1 MTAQALQDRFVFVY
15 GTLRRGGSNDI
26 TRRHPDARY
35 VAGAE
40 IAATLYDLGAYP
52 GAVLHDARR
61 GTGTGTVKGEIY
73 RIDHLI
79 ESALDRLEEVAED
92 GSGEYLKR
100 LIDVRAGSA
109 VFGCLVY
116 EINVSRL
123 DGRAVVAIG
132 DWLSR
137 D

>member
-1 MTAQALQDRFVFVY
+1 VERLPDRFVFVY
-15 GTLRRGGSNDI
+15 GTLRRGGGNDI

-52 GAVLHDARR
+52 GAVLHDTRCSV
-61 GTGTGTVKGEIY
+61 GTGIVKGEIY

-100 LIDVRAGSA
+100 SIDVRAGSA
-109 VFGCLVY
+109 VFSCLVY

-123 DGRAVVAIG
+123 DGRAVIASG